1 MVAKKMFGFENC
13 MTQVTKVASTQPIMF
28 ALKVQPHVISLMSQ
42 VPAELAAKS
51 PTSETICVHLHNV

>member
-1 MVAKKMFGFENC
+1 MVAEKMFGFENC

-51 PTSETICVHLHNV
+51 PISETICVHLHNV

>member
-1 MVAKKMFGFENC
+1 MVAEKMFGFENC
-13 MTQVTKVASTQPIMF
+13 MTEVTKVASTQPIMF

-51 PTSETICVHLHNV
+51 PISETICVHLHNV

>member
-51 PTSETICVHLHNV
+51 PIFETICMHLHNV

>member
-1 MVAKKMFGFENC
+1 MFGFENC
-13 MTQVTKVASTQPIMF
+13 MTEVTKVASTQPIMF

-51 PTSETICVHLHNV
+51 PISETICVHLHNV